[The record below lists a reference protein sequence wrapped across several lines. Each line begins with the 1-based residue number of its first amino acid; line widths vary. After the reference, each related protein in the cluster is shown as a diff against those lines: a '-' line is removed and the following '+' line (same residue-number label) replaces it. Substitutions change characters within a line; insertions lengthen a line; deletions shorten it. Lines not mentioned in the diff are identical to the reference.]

1 MALRLRVVSNHAAR
15 LGNKSTRVFGVHGG
29 RIGRA
34 LDNDWVLPDPDR
46 YVSGHHAA
54 IEYRSGQWIVSD
66 TSSNGTYLNDD
77 PYPLRDSG
85 ARALQD
91 GDQLRVGDYAI
102 HVSISPDNDFPPDS
116 ISIPAYDGRLS
127 EDFAVATHGDIGA
140 DLDMVSLLADP
151 AGPPE
156 PPPPL
161 PVSPFQVSDAYGQ
174 AVRVAAHAPERA
186 PAPEPEP
193 ARPTVRPKPV
203 VSAPAVR
210 RESEPAGTLVP
221 AVQLL
226 ARGAGLDA
234 ASIPPE
240 RHSMLLGV
248 AGQLLREMT
257 LGLSAALKARA
268 ETRPDGPAT
277 TDNPLESNDSIETV
291 LARLLGP
298 VRTNAP
304 LAVDVV
310 REACAGLRHHELA
323 TQAALRLAMDEYLR
337 RFAPAN
343 LQAQFDQSLQR
354 AAGAPGKHRYW
365 ELYADMFRVLSQS
378 NAEGLP
384 HAFAEAFARAY
395 AAQGAATAAPTVGN
409 RGERGSS

>member
-34 LDNDWVLPDPDR
+34 VDNEWVLPDPDR
-46 YVSGHHAA
+46 YVSGHHAS
-54 IEYRSGQWIVSD
+54 IEYRSGQWIVTD
-66 TSSNGTYLNDD
+66 LSSNGTYLNDD

-140 DLDMVSLLADP
+140 DLDMRSLLADP
-151 AGPPE
+151 SGPPE
-156 PPPPL
+156 PPPVLQVP
-161 PVSPFQVSDAYGQ
+161 PFQVSDAYGQ
-174 AVRVAAHAPERA
+174 AVRAPMPA
-186 PAPEPEP
+186 PDPEPEP
-193 ARPTVRPKPV
+193 ARPTIRPKPV
-203 VSAPAVR
+203 VSVAAVR
-210 RESEPAGTLVP
+210 RESEPAAPLAP

-234 ASIPPE
+234 SVIPAE

-248 AGQLLREMT
+248 AGQLLREMA
-257 LGLSAALKARA
+257 LGLNAALKARS

-277 TDNPLESNDSIETV
+277 TDNLLETNDSIETV

-298 VRTNAP
+298 VRTSAP

-323 TQAALRLAMDEYLR
+323 TQAALRLAIDEYVR

-395 AAQGAATAAPTVGN
+395 AAQGPAPAAPTAGT
-409 RGERGSS
+409 RERGSS